1 MDSNSFVNCSGDILA
16 LLRFTEATKFFTQHS
31 KVQLFETRFSVFSRF
46 RSFVR
51 DWLPLVFVFMLVHM
65 NLPFW
70 KSKKVADGF
79 FSLKDSPESC
89 FQLRLEPSNF

>member
-1 MDSNSFVNCSGDILA
+1 MAC
-16 LLRFTEATKFFTQHS
+16 
-31 KVQLFETRFSVFSRF
+31 
-46 RSFVR
+46 
-51 DWLPLVFVFMLVHM
+51 WPLVFVFMLVHM

-89 FQLRLEPSNF
+89 FQLCLEPSNFWFATDRSRPSLKAPVITIFSTVISKSNMTVTAI

>member
-1 MDSNSFVNCSGDILA
+1 MVSNSFVNCSGAILA

-31 KVQLFETRFSVFSRF
+31 KTQSAETIFSVFSMF
-46 RSFVR
+46 RSLVR
-51 DWLPLVFVFMLVHM
+51 AWLDLVFVFMLVHR

-79 FSLKDSPESC
+79 FSLKDKPESW